1 MFLLEKLEA
10 RLKDHPKR
18 IVFPDGAD
26 PRIIMAARKYA
37 SERLGAP
44 ILLGNAKQILATA
57 TNLNIDLDH
66 IRVINPSESEE
77 ADNFERKLI
86 GLARFK
92 NQQTFGIRDYVT
104 NPHYFGALMLANAQ
118 ADTLVTGS
126 TVKASGALR
135 PLLQVVPRQR
145 NNQTVSSFLILDTGN
160 PQYGAGGVLF
170 LADCAVLPNPTAEQL
185 ADIAVITASI
195 LRHLTHATPR
205 VAMLGYSNKSRSS
218 HCPTILKMETASR
231 LAHQLSVKLG
241 IKMEIDGAL
250 QVDVALDPTIAHI
263 KGLYSSVGGQAN
275 VLIFPDLNSAN
286 ICAKMVQ
293 LLTGFRYY
301 GQILTGFDRPTASI
315 SRSARAE
322 DIYGT
327 SVILGCQAIN
337 QNLLFPLSNTHA

>member
-10 RLKDHPKR
+10 RLKNHPKR
-18 IVFPDGAD
+18 IVFPDGTD
-26 PRIIMAARKYA
+26 PRVIMAARKYA

-44 ILLGNAKQILATA
+44 ILLGDTEEIHQTA

-77 ADNFERKLI
+77 ADNFERKLV

-92 NQQTFGIRDYVT
+92 NLQTIGTRDYVT

-118 ADTLVTGS
+118 ADTLLTGA

-135 PLLQVVPRQR
+135 PLLQIVPRQR
-145 NNQTVSSFLILDTGN
+145 NSQTVASFQILDTG
-160 PQYGAGGVLF
+160 QSAYGAGGVLF
-170 LADCAVLPNPTAEQL
+170 LADCAVLPEPNAEQL
-185 ADIAVITASI
+185 ADIAVITASM
-195 LRHLTHATPR
+195 LRLLTDATPR

-218 HCPTILKMETASR
+218 HSPAILKMETASR
-231 LAHQLSVKLG
+231 LAHGLSMKFG
-241 IKMEIDGAL
+241 ITMEIEGEL
-250 QVDVALDPTIAHI
+250 QADVALDSTIARI
-263 KGLYSSVGGQAN
+263 KGLHSSVGGQAN
-275 VLIFPDLNSAN
+275 ILIFPDLNCAN
-286 ICAKMVQ
+286 ICSKMVQ
-293 LLTGFRYY
+293 LLTGSRYY
-301 GQILTGFDRPTASI
+301 GQILTGFNRPAASI

-337 QNLLFPLSNTHA
+337 QKLLFPLASAHA

>member
-10 RLKDHPKR
+10 RLKNHPKR
-18 IVFPDGAD
+18 IVFPDGTD
-26 PRIIMAARKYA
+26 PRVIMAARKYA

-44 ILLGNAKQILATA
+44 ILLGDTEEILKTA

-77 ADNFERKLI
+77 ADNFERKLV

-92 NQQTFGIRDYVT
+92 NLQSLGRRDYVT
-104 NPHYFGALMLANAQ
+104 NPHYFGALMLANGQ
-118 ADTLVTGS
+118 ADTLVTGA

-145 NNQTVSSFLILDTGN
+145 NSQTVASFQILDTGKSA
-160 PQYGAGGVLF
+160 YGAGGILF
-170 LADCAVLPNPTAEQL
+170 LADCAVLPDPNAEQL
-185 ADIAVITASI
+185 ADIAVITASM
-195 LRHLTHATPR
+195 LRLLTDTMPR

-218 HCPTILKMETASR
+218 HSPTILKMETASR
-231 LAHQLSVKLG
+231 LAHGLSIKFG
-241 IKMEIDGAL
+241 IRMEIEGEL
-250 QVDVALDPTIAHI
+250 QADVALDSTIACI
-263 KGLYSSVGGQAN
+263 KGIHSSVAGQAN
-275 VLIFPDLNSAN
+275 VLIFPNLNCAN
-286 ICAKMVQ
+286 ICSKMVQ
-293 LLTGFRYY
+293 LLTGSRYY
-301 GQILTGFDRPTASI
+301 GQILTGFNRPAASI

-337 QNLLFPLSNTHA
+337 QKLLFPLASTHV